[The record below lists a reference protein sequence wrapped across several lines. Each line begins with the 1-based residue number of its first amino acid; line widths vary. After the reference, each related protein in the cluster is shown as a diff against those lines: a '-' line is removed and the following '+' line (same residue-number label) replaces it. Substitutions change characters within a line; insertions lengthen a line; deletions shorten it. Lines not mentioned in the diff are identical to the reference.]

1 MNAARL
7 NESDIAIPTSTL
19 APVQGQI
26 QDSYEVDFNL
36 TGDMAG
42 HIQQLQS
49 FINGYANCMTFNN
62 SVTDQF
68 SDDVLKFYTGNFD
81 GRALQFIST
90 SAGVLSIER
99 STAFELPS
107 SNLTDTNDNNSTSSR
122 RKRDNLSRRR
132 TGAPW

>member
-19 APVQGQI
+19 APVQGQL

-49 FINGYANCMTFNN
+49 FINGYANCTTFNN
-62 SVTDQF
+62 SVTD
-68 SDDVLKFYTGNFD
+68 
-81 GRALQFIST
+81 
-90 SAGVLSIER
+90 
-99 STAFELPS
+99 
-107 SNLTDTNDNNSTSSR
+107 
-122 RKRDNLSRRR
+122 
-132 TGAPW
+132 